1 MLSDEKKIRQSIHN
15 FQNIMSMVVDI
26 KKQQYVCIY
35 IYLLTH
41 LHIHIQK
48 YILHT
53 PTHVC

>member
-35 IYLLTH
+35 IYLFTH

-48 YILHT
+48 YILHA